1 MDSFGFLWLAVVA
14 FLAFWQASWGVR
26 ALRTGIATY
35 YFRWEFRR
43 DSQPFTF
50 WMLTLSRAVGF
61 LVAIGLIIFGFTF
74 FGDS

>member
-1 MDSFGFLWLAVVA
+1 MDLFGVIWLAIVA
-14 FLAFWQASWGVR
+14 FFAFWQASWGLR

-35 YFRWEFRR
+35 YFRWEFHR

-61 LVAIGLIIFGFTF
+61 LVAIGLFVLGLKV
-74 FGDS
+74 FGDF